1 MSGARRDPTA
11 AANSAVTLM
20 KQAVEAAIE
29 HGDIKIEVVCK
40 AVGMSR
46 SQMQTW
52 LASRAPSAQWD
63 TKLAEWLKKVQTRAI
78 EGATSSGR
86 AERTLSDSFC
96 EQRAQKLLGEALPV
110 GQRRGCAKAAQLRGS
125 HRRGEAYH
133 GSRSRGRAGFDS

>member
-52 LASRAPSAQWD
+52 LASRAPSAW
-63 TKLAEWLKKVQTRAI
+63 RP
-78 EGATSSGR
+78 
-86 AERTLSDSFC
+86 RT
-96 EQRAQKLLGEALPV
+96 
-110 GQRRGCAKAAQLRGS
+110 AAPDPGS
-125 HRRGEAYH
+125 PPGLD
-133 GSRSRGRAGFDS
+133 GNSPPPK

>member
-78 EGATSSGR
+78 EGATSSG
-86 AERTLSDSFC
+86 S
-96 EQRAQKLLGEALPV
+96 
-110 GQRRGCAKAAQLRGS
+110 
-125 HRRGEAYH
+125 
-133 GSRSRGRAGFDS
+133 SRGGGGGGGGGGGA

>member
-63 TKLAEWLKKVQTRAI
+63 TKLAEWLKKVKTMDLTMEA
-78 EGATSSGR
+78 ATSSSSG
-86 AERTLSDSFC
+86 
-96 EQRAQKLLGEALPV
+96 G
-110 GQRRGCAKAAQLRGS
+110 GGGGGAAAAAAAVQQQQQPP
-125 HRRGEAYH
+125 A
-133 GSRSRGRAGFDS
+133 AA

>member
-78 EGATSSGR
+78 EGATSSG
-86 AERTLSDSFC
+86 
-96 EQRAQKLLGEALPV
+96 
-110 GQRRGCAKAAQLRGS
+110 
-125 HRRGEAYH
+125 
-133 GSRSRGRAGFDS
+133 SRGGGLKDSAAAAEGAAAVARRTAGDAPQVL